1 MAAGAGHFAVVGKG
15 LLGMPTFAATP
26 TVYLIFG
33 VLAFIPFAFL
43 MVILYT
49 TSGVTI
55 PFLKARLSRGP
66 SQMIALMQKNGMMA
80 FVPGKYY
87 SGSGVVETAHD
98 GSYFQVGEGVYYASG
113 VPISIAFED
122 YGINLTPEFVAAAHI
137 QKYQGVEN
145 YKQMVE
151 EMDMPEGMQVFDVDT
166 EGDSQE
172 DGQPG
177 AAQTSDNTG
186 NGGNQ

>member
-1 MAAGAGHFAVVGKG
+1 MAAGAGHFEVVGKG

-33 VLAFIPFAFL
+33 LLAFLPFAFL
-43 MVILYT
+43 MTILYT

-80 FVPGKYY
+80 FIPGKYY
-87 SGSGVVETAHD
+87 SGAGVVETPHD

-122 YGINLTPEFVAAAHI
+122 YGINLTPEFIAATH
-137 QKYQGVEN
+137 QLKYNGVEN
-145 YKQMVE
+145 YRQMVDQV
-151 EMDMPEGMQVFDVDT
+151 DMPESMQVYSDEEEDDSDQQQDP
-166 EGDSQE
+166 EG
-172 DGQPG
+172 P
-177 AAQTSDNTG
+177 G
-186 NGGNQ
+186 NGGVP